1 VEIVNGLWKGL
12 GYYSRATRLLSG
24 AQTVVKKFH
33 SHLPEDP
40 AVLEKQIAGIGKYTA
55 GAITSI
61 AYGVCA
67 PVVRLLHL
75 ISCSS
80 IRRAWVTHLFSP
92 AGWKC

>member
-1 VEIVNGLWKGL
+1 MVVDKYDGL
-12 GYYSRATRLLSG
+12 
-24 AQTVVKKFH
+24 
-33 SHLPEDP
+33 LPEDP

-67 PVVRLLHL
+67 PVVCLL
-75 ISCSS
+75 S
-80 IRRAWVTHLFSP
+80 LFSQSYSSSFCHSFISSL